1 MLSRQYKR
9 FVISA
14 FLRKSG
20 SLNTHDVFPDNEAL
34 LHNQDIDPFNR
45 NISQQGSD
53 KFLKKCKLS
62 AF

>member
-14 FLRKSG
+14 FPRKSG

-34 LHNQDIDPFNR
+34 LHNQDIDPSTETLVNKVQ
-45 NISQQGSD
+45 IS
-53 KFLKKCKLS
+53 F
-62 AF
+62 